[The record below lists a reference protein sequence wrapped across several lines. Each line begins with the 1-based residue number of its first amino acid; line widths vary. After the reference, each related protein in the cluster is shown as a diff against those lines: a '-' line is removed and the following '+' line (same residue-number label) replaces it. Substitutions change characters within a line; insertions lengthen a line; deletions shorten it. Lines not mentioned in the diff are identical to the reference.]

1 VADLIAFQTTEPS
14 PVDGCTGVT
23 MVIAAPSRM
32 EAVAAIRKAGYWA
45 EQIKKSATGSP
56 EAEAA
61 LSAPGRILWS
71 EWQNVEQSYGPWRA
85 L

>member
-1 VADLIAFQTTEPS
+1 VAELVAFQSVEPS

-32 EAVAAIRKAGYWA
+32 DAVAAIRKAGYWA
-45 EQIKKSATGSP
+45 NQIRKATPGSP

-61 LSAPGRILWS
+61 LSAPGRIFWS